1 MFSHAYR
8 GFAAPSQP
16 RFFDKVDTVTG
27 TSEADTVFVLPRDLL
42 DPVPPPKDEEEI
54 RVPGRGTAP
63 KKQPQFATQSWEWWD
78 AAWDDHVIRMGV
90 PIIVDESTD
99 SKVDIL
105 VYQEKERANYLKGFQ
120 APTARSYTYIEDFEP
135 IEDEI
140 IVGGIAYT
148 IKIDEN
154 DIPMFT
160 DDIQPANWL
169 NPCNED
175 GGDCFYL

>member
-1 MFSHAYR
+1 MR
-8 GFAAPSQP
+8 PVRP
-16 RFFDKVDTVTG
+16 RPRYFDEVDTLTG
-27 TSEADTVFVLPRDLL
+27 TSSADSFRVEPLIPFYFLSDLEDRADREAPLREQPEKTEIVKLEDGGEWLCFDFSDCFWVSHGDGTVV
-42 DPVPPPKDEEEI
+42 EEI
-54 RVPGRGTAP
+54 
-63 KKQPQFATQSWEWWD
+63 
-78 AAWDDHVIRMGV
+78 
-90 PIIVDESTD
+90 
-99 SKVDIL
+99 DIL
-105 VYQEKERANYLKGFQ
+105 VYQEQDRAVYLEGYQ